1 MAEVIHIVQLND
13 TVHSIAEEYQVNAN
27 DIIRLNGIMQIDGVY
42 YITVGQKL
50 VISGKSANTHNVR
63 NMNYNDV
70 VITQFGQ
77 VSDANRT
84 MVVCWNWSRTKTSHF
99 EVKWLY
105 NTGGSSWFIGDE
117 VRINGTSHSRVSTYT
132 FPKNAKQVMVKIR
145 PFSYLIYPYGIATS
159 YWTVGWTSSNAC
171 TVNVE
176 PLPTPSIP
184 SVSIKNYT
192 MTAKVE
198 GYTKGSEMQ
207 FQIIQNDNKIYKS
220 GIASISEGISSYS
233 CYITDGNYYKVRC
246 RSRKYDVYS
255 EWSEYTNNHSTKPGI
270 PTEVDSIATS
280 ATSVRLSWKSSAS
293 ATSYDIQ
300 YSTNV
305 NAFNGSETLMEKKGV
320 KETSCEMTGLQKG
333 QLYYF
338 RVRGV
343 NDNGISEWS
352 SIKTGMTGTV
362 SAAPTTWSSTTGIIG
377 RKVEL
382 SWIHNSKDNSKES
395 SVELEL
401 TINGSTKVISLAGV
415 SAAGVKHIY
424 EIDTSS
430 YADRTTVEWRVR
442 TKGVVNEWGDW
453 SIKRSIDLYITPTL
467 VVNMLNNTNEIIHT
481 LTAFPFYIN
490 AEAGPVTQKPINYHV
505 VISSNN
511 SYQSWDDFGN
521 MKNISKGAEVYSKV
535 FNIEDELSLVID
547 PSSVDLENNISYTVK
562 CIVTMD
568 SGLQAEDT
576 TTFTVKWDNLI
587 SPPNAEIL
595 FDPETL
601 STNIRPYCDIYPMV
615 FYEVA
620 YNSSTGKYVRTNN
633 ILNDVDGTSVEGAYT
648 EDYDDVVYKGTKYIA
663 GATKSVYFCIAQ
675 SNIPELLDNITL
687 SVYRKEYDGRF
698 IEIGTGIV
706 NTERT
711 FVTDPHPSLDYARYR
726 VIAINDISGE
736 VSFSDIPGHLI
747 GEKSVVIQWDEVWEP
762 LDPTDETSL
771 LENSSWA
778 GSILKLPYNID
789 VSDSNSIDVSLINYI
804 GRSHPVAYYG
814 TQLGITSTWD
824 MAIPKNDK
832 HTLYALRRL
841 MMYMGDVYVREPS
854 GSGYWAN
861 IAVSFSQKHC
871 EMAIPVSLEITRV
884 EGGM

>member
-1 MAEVIHIVQLND
+1 
-13 TVHSIAEEYQVNAN
+13 
-27 DIIRLNGIMQIDGVY
+27 
-42 YITVGQKL
+42 
-50 VISGKSANTHNVR
+50 
-63 NMNYNDV
+63 
-70 VITQFGQ
+70 
-77 VSDANRT
+77 
-84 MVVCWNWSRTKTSHF
+84 
-99 EVKWLY
+99 
-105 NTGGSSWFIGDE
+105 
-117 VRINGTSHSRVSTYT
+117 
-132 FPKNAKQVMVKIR
+132 
-145 PFSYLIYPYGIATS
+145 
-159 YWTVGWTSSNAC
+159 
-171 TVNVE
+171 
-176 PLPTPSIP
+176 
-184 SVSIKNYT
+184 
-192 MTAKVE
+192 
-198 GYTKGSEMQ
+198 
-207 FQIIQNDNKIYKS
+207 
-220 GIASISEGISSYS
+220 
-233 CYITDGNYYKVRC
+233 
-246 RSRKYDVYS
+246 
-255 EWSEYTNNHSTKPGI
+255 
-270 PTEVDSIATS
+270 
-280 ATSVRLSWKSSAS
+280 
-293 ATSYDIQ
+293 
-300 YSTNV
+300 
-305 NAFNGSETLMEKKGV
+305 
-320 KETSCEMTGLQKG
+320 
-333 QLYYF
+333 
-338 RVRGV
+338 
-343 NDNGISEWS
+343 
-352 SIKTGMTGTV
+352 
-362 SAAPTTWSSTTGIIG
+362 
-377 RKVEL
+377 
-382 SWIHNSKDNSKES
+382 
-395 SVELEL
+395 
-401 TINGSTKVISLAGV
+401 
-415 SAAGVKHIY
+415 
-424 EIDTSS
+424 
-430 YADRTTVEWRVR
+430 
-442 TKGVVNEWGDW
+442 
-453 SIKRSIDLYITPTL
+453 
-467 VVNMLNNTNEIIHT
+467 
-481 LTAFPFYIN
+481 
-490 AEAGPVTQKPINYHV
+490 
-505 VISSNN
+505 
-511 SYQSWDDFGN
+511 

-615 FYEVA
+615 FYEVK

-633 ILNDVDGTSVEGAYT
+633 ILNDMDGTSVEGAYT

-663 GATKSVYFCIAQ
+663 GASKSVYFCIAQ

-711 FVTDPHPSLDYARYR
+711 FITDPHPSLDYARYR

-736 VSFSDIPGHLI
+736 VSFSDIPGYLI
-747 GEKSVVIQWDEVWEP
+747 GEKSVIIQWDEVWEP

-824 MAIPKNDK
+824 MAIPKSDK

-841 MMYMGDVYVREPS
+841 MVYMGDVYVREPS